1 MLPDCGA
8 PARRAAKAPVLG
20 QPIDNRVV
28 STATGDHQNKP
39 FADEFYRPQSSLV
52 DGADTGLEYFMTLG
66 GKKITTFPVGPEA
79 ASEMYYRLKC
89 AAGNHDAYL
98 SPIGI
103 TFEEFLNKD
112 SNTGERNFL
121 IGQDLEVVAHA
132 GFTGEDF
139 GGGKSIPAR
148 REALRRRHRPPKPVP
163 HPAHPR
169 DRDVHYQERRHGQHV
184 SALRPRG
191 GTCGA

>member
-1 MLPDCGA
+1 MNL
-8 PARRAAKAPVLG
+8 ARVKCAL
-20 QPIDNRVV
+20 ISF
-28 STATGDHQNKP
+28 STAAGDATNKP
-39 FADEFYRPQSSLV
+39 NTNEFYLPPSSLV

-103 TFEEFLNKD
+103 TFEEFLNND
-112 SNTGERNFL
+112 TNTGERNFI
-121 IGQDLEVVAHA
+121 IGQDLEKVAHA

-139 GGGKSIPAR
+139 GGGGS
-148 REALRRRHRPPKPVP
+148 
-163 HPAHPR
+163 
-169 DRDVHYQERRHGQHV
+169 V
-184 SALRPRG
+184 SSR
-191 GTCGA
+191 C